1 MNNGEK
7 ENTNTQSRFLL
18 FGGLGNQLFQI
29 AHGLSLTADPIV
41 FFDRFN
47 SSMPEIRSHNL
58 DQFILPN
65 RIGITDI
72 PTPPK
77 LINKLM
83 NLGLRVSSKIG
94 ESNRFRSV
102 RTVMVSMI
110 SKIYFLFSGQS
121 IQFNYGVGKG
131 FSNHKDKI
139 NLTVG
144 YFQYFHSKKIIQEL
158 FSIKPRNPSQDFLVL
173 VEKLK
178 KTNFLCVHI
187 RMGDYLDEDQI
198 GIPKPEFYLAA
209 IKKLRAENR
218 FESIYI
224 FSNEIAKAREYLNPN
239 ENDNTYFIGD
249 SDFSTAE
256 AFELMRHAHG
266 YVISNSTFSWWASV
280 LSYSENPPTVCPIPW
295 FEKLAEPV
303 GLIPTSWIRLDR
315 NFAT

>member
-1 MNNGEK
+1 MSNGK
-7 ENTNTQSRFLL
+7 SRNTNTRSRFLL

-29 AHGLSLTADPIV
+29 AHGLSLTADSIV
-41 FFDRFN
+41 FFDRF
-47 SSMPEIRSHNL
+47 SSSITEIRSHDL

-65 RIGITDI
+65 RIEITDI

-83 NLGLRVSSKIG
+83 NLGLRVSSKISETNSFG
-94 ESNRFRSV
+94 SV
-102 RTVMVSMI
+102 RTVTVSLI

-121 IQFNYGVGKG
+121 IQFNYGIGKG

-158 FSIKPRNPSQDFLVL
+158 FSIKPRNPSQDFLAL

-178 KTNFLCVHI
+178 KTNFLCVHV
-187 RMGDYLDEDQI
+187 RLGDYLAEDQI
-198 GIPKPEFYLAA
+198 GIPKREYYRAA
-209 IKKLRAENR
+209 IKKLQADNR
-218 FESIYI
+218 FEAIYI
-224 FSNEIAKAREYLNPN
+224 FSNEIAKAREYLIPN
-239 ENDNTYFIGD
+239 ENYNTYFIGD

-256 AFELMRHAHG
+256 AFELMRYAHG

-280 LSYSENPPTVCPIPW
+280 LSYSENPLTVCPSPW
-295 FEKLAEPV
+295 FEKLTEPV
-303 GLIPTSWIRLDR
+303 GLIPKSWIRLDR